1 MSLLFDNMY
10 ISSISFQRRPF
21 LNEIIKNKKILLFII
36 TLQEAFTA
44 IVPFFLL
51 TSVIT
56 LLFSFLLYFN
66 TDLFFIS
73 QKNILYLSKILQSF
87 SSIVSVIAISYFFA
101 QRLKVSQIIAVI
113 LSVSV
118 FVTLVLI
125 ENSSIYIFNIQGDTS
140 TIKLIDD
147 ISIPIVLP
155 YGFTPATLISPVL
168 STYLLKLFY
177 PKLTLNIN
185 IEDGNYHIYKLFN
198 YLFVFFAAYI
208 AAVNLYIFFAVI
220 VSYFLHNF
228 NPLKLN
234 IPDILTLIIRD
245 FLVQI
250 LWFVGI
256 HGSHTVNGL
265 FGKAILFK
273 EAFPNLTFGEF
284 NRMFVLIGGAGVGL
298 GMLISFWIYFKEK
311 ALMYITKISTPF
323 VFFNINTLLIYS
335 VIVLNRFFLIP
346 FVFLPILNIVIAYS
360 FLHFVHIN
368 FTDYYVAWT
377 TPVFIDTYLKT
388 GGNLWVTAL
397 QLFLLVIDT
406 SVYIYFTKKF
416 VNSKSYSSHK
426 EILQH
431 NLDISEEIK
440 SKEGVYAFKAQKQ
453 LIAAQAKLDETI
465 SSLNKHN
472 LKIYYQP
479 KIDIKHNKCNKFEA
493 LIRYND
499 NGKITG
505 PSFLPIIEEAG
516 LAPIIDI
523 WVCKEV
529 KKDIEKW
536 QNESFYPEISVNL
549 HPDTLSSKDAV
560 EKIIQIFKDK
570 KVVFE
575 IIERSFL
582 YGKNAEQ
589 NIKNL
594 QKHGFKIA
602 IDDYGIGYS
611 SLEVITKLN
620 IYELKIDKSLIDIID
635 THKGYVVCKHIVS
648 LCHDLECTVVA
659 EGVET
664 KQQFNSV
671 KFIDVDLVQGYYFSP
686 AIPFNKVK
694 RYAESFSV

>member
-1 MSLLFDNMY
+1 
-10 ISSISFQRRPF
+10 
-21 LNEIIKNKKILLFII
+21 
-36 TLQEAFTA
+36 
-44 IVPFFLL
+44 
-51 TSVIT
+51 
-56 LLFSFLLYFN
+56 
-66 TDLFFIS
+66 
-73 QKNILYLSKILQSF
+73 
-87 SSIVSVIAISYFFA
+87 
-101 QRLKVSQIIAVI
+101 
-113 LSVSV
+113 
-118 FVTLVLI
+118 
-125 ENSSIYIFNIQGDTS
+125 
-140 TIKLIDD
+140 
-147 ISIPIVLP
+147 
-155 YGFTPATLISPVL
+155 
-168 STYLLKLFY
+168 
-177 PKLTLNIN
+177 
-185 IEDGNYHIYKLFN
+185 
-198 YLFVFFAAYI
+198 
-208 AAVNLYIFFAVI
+208 
-220 VSYFLHNF
+220 
-228 NPLKLN
+228 
-234 IPDILTLIIRD
+234 
-245 FLVQI
+245 
-250 LWFVGI
+250 
-256 HGSHTVNGL
+256 
-265 FGKAILFK
+265 
-273 EAFPNLTFGEF
+273 
-284 NRMFVLIGGAGVGL
+284 
-298 GMLISFWIYFKEK
+298 
-311 ALMYITKISTPF
+311 
-323 VFFNINTLLIYS
+323 
-335 VIVLNRFFLIP
+335 
-346 FVFLPILNIVIAYS
+346 
-360 FLHFVHIN
+360 
-368 FTDYYVAWT
+368 
-377 TPVFIDTYLKT
+377 
-388 GGNLWVTAL
+388 
-397 QLFLLVIDT
+397 LLVIDT